1 MAPNPQQN
9 IGEIAA
15 QSLAAV
21 RLFEKLGIDYC
32 CGGRRP
38 LAEVCQEKGLS
49 ADEIVTQLSQEASP
63 VNDRDWSKSSLSAL
77 IQHIVA
83 THHDFLKSE
92 LPRLSAQ
99 IDKVVAAHAS
109 RDPETFV
116 KIQRVFAALQ
126 NDLDQ
131 HLMKEEQILFP
142 YIQGMESPSGPGH
155 SCFGTVQNP
164 IRMMEIE
171 HDEAGSALAA
181 LRQLTAGYQPP
192 EWACPTLRALY
203 TGLAALEEDLHLH
216 IHLEN
221 NILHPGALALERSAH

>member
-49 ADEIVTQLSQEASP
+49 AEEIVAQLNQQSP
-63 VNDRDWSKSSLSAL
+63 PAGDRDWSKSSLSEL
-77 IQHIVA
+77 IQHIVP

-92 LPRLSAQ
+92 LPRLAAQ
-99 IDKVVAAHAS
+99 IEKVVAAHS
-109 RDPETFV
+109 SHEPETFV
-116 KIQRVFAALQ
+116 NIQRVFRALQ
-126 NDLDQ
+126 NDLDG

-142 YIQGMESPSGPGH
+142 YIQGLESQSGPMR

-164 IRMMEIE
+164 IRMMEME
-171 HDEAGSALAA
+171 HDEAGTALAA
-181 LRQLTAGYQPP
+181 LRKLTGGYQPP

-203 TGLAALEEDLHLH
+203 AGLAAMEEDLHLH

-221 NILHPGALALERSAH
+221 NILHPRAIALERSAS